1 MEVFMEKW
9 AEGGKILV
17 DLLEDVVIEFSK
29 VFIVL
34 C

>member
-9 AEGGKILV
+9 VEGGKILV

>member
-1 MEVFMEKW
+1 MEKW
-9 AEGGKILV
+9 VEGGKILV